1 MYLKRL
7 YVRHLRNFDEVDV
20 SFSSGINEVVGENA
34 QGKTSLLEAIA
45 LCLTGTSFRTQY
57 LKDVI
62 KHGEAGFFV
71 EATFEKSC
79 VTHQVAIFYDGIA
92 RKVFLNKNS
101 CQSTSI
107 LFGLLAG
114 ITSTPEDI
122 DLIKGSPHTRRRFLD
137 LQIAQVDPLYVHH
150 LSRYAKALKQR
161 NALLKQKTE
170 ETLFCWEEL
179 LATSGAYI
187 AARRQENVLF
197 LSSRLPSLFVQFT
210 QEKVPLELSYKGPSC
225 EKEGFREYYIH
236 EYARKRSQ
244 EMLYGQT
251 LVGPHRDDLHLYY
264 KQKPFREFASEGQ
277 HYLAAVSL
285 KLAGWQY
292 LKEKIRDVPLMIVD
306 DFGAALDSSRKQL
319 LFEEMQTLGQ
329 VFLSSHQ
336 SIGKNS
342 IWIEAGNVRL
352 F

>member
-1 MYLKRL
+1 MFLKHL

-20 SFSSGINEVVGENA
+20 SFSHGINEIVGENA

-45 LCLTGTSFRTQY
+45 LCLTGTSFRANY
-57 LKDVI
+57 LKEVI
-62 KHGEAGFFV
+62 QHGKEGFFV
-71 EATFEKSC
+71 EATFEKSGI
-79 VTHQVAIFYDGIA
+79 THLVAMFYDGVT
-92 RKVFLNKNS
+92 RKVYLNKNS

-122 DLIKGSPHTRRRFLD
+122 ELIKGAPSTRRRFLD

-161 NALLKQKTE
+161 NALLKQKMQE
-170 ETLFCWEEL
+170 AILCWEEI
-179 LATSGAYI
+179 LAVSGAYI
-187 AARRQENVLF
+187 VTKRKENTHFLTSELPALF
-197 LSSRLPSLFVQFT
+197 THFT
-210 QEKVPLELSYKGPSC
+210 CEGFPLELSYKGPNC
-225 EKEGFREYYIH
+225 KQEELKDYYLH
-236 EYARKRSQ
+236 EYAKRRSQ

-251 LVGPHRDDLHLYY
+251 LVGPHRDDLSLWY

-285 KLAGWQY
+285 KLAGWNY
-292 LKEKIRDVPLMIVD
+292 LKAEIQDTPLLIVD
-306 DFGAALDSSRKQL
+306 DFGAALDSARKKL
-319 LFEEMQTLGQ
+319 LFEEIKHRGQ

-336 SIGKNS
+336 NIGNTY
-342 IWIEAGNVRL
+342 IVIEAGKIKK
-352 F
+352 